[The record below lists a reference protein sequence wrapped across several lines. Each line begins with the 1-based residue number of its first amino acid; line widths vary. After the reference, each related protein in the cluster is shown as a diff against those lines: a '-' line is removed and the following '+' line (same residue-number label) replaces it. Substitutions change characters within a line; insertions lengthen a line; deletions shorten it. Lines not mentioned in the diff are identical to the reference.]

1 MYELIDYQ
9 HPDKE
14 AKRLQ
19 EWETKIDTM
28 GEFPMQ
34 AKFAAAK
41 ETNKYDRFT
50 GYLKE
55 YVTDMLSGSGY
66 RVPNIE
72 GVCAKG
78 FLVATFA
85 GNKFPK
91 NWWETAIDVANGKK
105 VEKPLPSIDTLKEN
119 TFGEM
124 DKRAQKDNIYA
135 AFMPAYRALKES
147 FDKRPFWQWITNHA
161 QYVAERDSLAAL
173 SGLLISL
180 TGETQAEINKAL
192 SDYKNAMPSTGRTS
206 EERKAE
212 ALRARK
218 EAKAQAN
225 TLSNDESLNEENS
238 YVYASQNQQDGKAN
252 DKESTEKESVNQERV
267 SIEVDLEDADKSI
280 NIELP
285 ALDADAMNKSID
297 SINSQL

>member
-9 HPDKE
+9 HPEEE

-72 GVCAKG
+72 GVCNKG
-78 FLVATFA
+78 LLVVTFA

-91 NWWETAIDVANGKK
+91 DWWETAIDVANGKK

-119 TFGEM
+119 TFGDM
-124 DKRAQKDNIYA
+124 DKRAQKDNIYT
-135 AFMPAYRALKES
+135 AFMPIYRALKERN
-147 FDKRPFWQWITNHA
+147 DKRWFFERIFNRKQFM
-161 QYVAERDSLAAL
+161 AERDAL
-173 SGLLISL
+173 KALTGLMMSL
-180 TGETQAEINKAL
+180 TGETKNEINNAL
-192 SDYKNAMPSTGRTS
+192 KEYKEAMPDSGRTVA
-206 EERKAE
+206 ERKAAAARIKEE
-212 ALRARK
+212 ALAKKASEPENIIEEEKTLDIADK
-218 EAKAQAN
+218 EAIN
-225 TLSNDESLNEENS
+225 NDPAKEKVEI
-238 YVYASQNQQDGKAN
+238 DRAN
-252 DKESTEKESVNQERV
+252 DAKDVE
-267 SIEVDLEDADKSI
+267 
-280 NIELP
+280 IEL
-285 ALDADAMNKSID
+285 AIGEGKDLDKSID
-297 SINSQL
+297 SIAR

>member
-1 MYELIDYQ
+1 MYEDILYQ

-41 ETNKYDRFT
+41 ETNKYARFT

-135 AFMPAYRALKES
+135 AFMPMYRALKERN
-147 FDKRPFWQWITNHA
+147 DKRWFFERIFNRKQFI
-161 QYVAERDSLAAL
+161 AERDSLKAL
-173 SGLLISL
+173 TGLMMSL
-180 TGETQAEINKAL
+180 TGETKEDINNVLAE
-192 SDYKNAMPSTGRTS
+192 YKNAMNDSGRTS
-206 EERKAE
+206 EERRAE
-212 ALRARK
+212 AARIKKVAK
-218 EAKAQAN
+218 ENGPQIIQDYSIHDIEKKPIH
-225 TLSNDESLNEENS
+225 NEEI
-238 YVYASQNQQDGKAN
+238 
-252 DKESTEKESVNQERV
+252 KEK
-267 SIEVDLEDADKSI
+267 IEVDTEVDTKDIGVELAIGEGKDLDKSI
-280 NIELP
+280 N
-285 ALDADAMNKSID
+285 SIAR
-297 SINSQL
+297 